1 VSVKPIPYKRNSSLI
16 QKAEHISADSLCHI
30 TQIFITSLLFNDS
43 HFLSATQTLIIFHC
57 WTSY

>member
-1 VSVKPIPYKRNSSLI
+1 VSVRRIRYKRNNRLI

-30 TQIFITSLLFNDS
+30 AQIFIASLPFNDRY
-43 HFLSATQTLIIFHC
+43 FLSATQNLIILPY